1 MRSPGIDQSIFL
13 FAAFWLAVASFRGP
27 YGMRFILGLALGA
40 GLCRVAWAG
49 LHFHEWLEAPWSLV
63 DTTGGFCVL
72 ALPLGLLLVAPYGT
86 SPKAAQAYRASA
98 ARALAPAL
106 AMSRIGCC
114 WLGCCGGLA
123 SGIGFTHPVAAYE
136 VLGWTALAFALRRV
150 SDAHA
155 LGLCLFTFGALR
167 LFLEPLRATPNLGE
181 AFCGDWLD
189 RLSLDG
195 GRSDECLSR
204 SSATRAMLF

>member
-1 MRSPGIDQSIFL
+1 MGSTEIDQSIFL

-27 YGMRFILGLALGA
+27 EGTRFILGLALGA
-40 GLCRVAWAG
+40 GLTRVAWVG
-49 LHFHEWLEAPWSLV
+49 LHFQKWLEAPWSLV

-72 ALPLGLLLVAPYGT
+72 ALPLGPLLVAPYGT

-114 WLGCCGGLA
+114 WVGCCGGLA
-123 SGIGFTHPVAAYE
+123 SGTGFTHPVAAYE
-136 VLGWTALAFALRRV
+136 VLGWTALAFALWRV

-155 LGLCLFTFGALR
+155 PGLCLFAFGALR
-167 LFLEPLRATPNLGE
+167 LFLEPLRATPPLGE
-181 AFCGDWLD
+181 PRVEIGLIASLWMGVGLMSAYLD
-189 RLSLDG
+189 RRL
-195 GRSDECLSR
+195 
-204 SSATRAMLF
+204 RARCSF